1 MVAGAAGTIALPLW
15 EFQDRGL
22 TTHTKM
28 AGGEAIA
35 KLYKLRQYM
44 IGTWDF
50 AAIART
56 HGRVVLREC
65 CGSGITDATVDA
77 LIDEVLDILAKVV
90 RDQLN

>member
-1 MVAGAAGTIALPLW
+1 MRSIGGA
-15 EFQDRGL
+15 L

-50 AAIART
+50 DTIAWT
-56 HGRVVLREC
+56 HGRAVLREA
-65 CGSGITDATVDA
+65 CGSDVADATVDA
-77 LIDEVLDILAKVV
+77 LVSEVLAILAKVV